1 MILKLI
7 SQFADLIFIILFLI
21 ILSLLYYNSLK
32 NQNNKSDPKYIDN
45 AFLIKSIKQ
54 NNNKSKNITLQI
66 KGNKNDTLSCNNSKE
81 SKEI

>member
-7 SQFADLIFIILFLI
+7 SQFADLIFITLFFI

-54 NNNKSKNITLQI
+54 NKNKQRK
-66 KGNKNDTLSCNNSKE
+66 
-81 SKEI
+81 

>member
-7 SQFADLIFIILFLI
+7 LQFTDLIFIILFFI

-54 NNNKSKNITLQI
+54 NKNKGKNITLKI
-66 KGNKNDTLSCNNSKE
+66 KGNKNE
-81 SKEI
+81 

>member
-7 SQFADLIFIILFLI
+7 SQFADLIFITLFFI

-32 NQNNKSDPKYIDN
+32 NKNNKSDPKYIDN

-54 NNNKSKNITLQI
+54 NKNKGKNITLQI
-66 KGNKNDTLSCNNSKE
+66 KGNKNE
-81 SKEI
+81 

>member
-7 SQFADLIFIILFLI
+7 SQFADLIFITLFFI

-54 NNNKSKNITLQI
+54 NKNKGKNITLKI
-66 KGNKNDTLSCNNSKE
+66 KGNKNE
-81 SKEI
+81 